1 MVYFPRLES
10 IDPVLE
16 AIQGM
21 EEIKVNEFPEYGY
34 GVVMYMVA
42 FEETFGDPFATR
54 NEEERARRLLRR
66 ECRGI
71 KYDLATRRIIS
82 RPYHKFFNINEK
94 LETQIKAIDW
104 TLPHVVLEK
113 LDGSMLTPFLDKNQD
128 KMFWMTK
135 RGVTEISLKASGF
148 FIEHPHYEAFCRAM
162 IADDLTPIFE
172 WCTRTQRIIIDYGPV
187 DRMVLT
193 GVRDNV
199 TGEYMR
205 YDAMVALAEQWKLD
219 VVKTV
224 NLTVTDPNAFVEHVR
239 DLKDEEGYIVRFDDG
254 RMFKIKG
261 EWYCRIHKTMDVL
274 KWEKDVL
281 TLILKEEIDDAKPFL
296 SESMRSAVDRYQAD
310 VIKAMMSRAED
321 IYWYVV
327 ASRDNLN
334 GSKKKFV
341 EQTMASSWSNL
352 FGVVFSAWDHNKTVQ
367 EIYEEMV
374 KNVLFHSVT
383 QSRVN
388 SVRHYFGGHNWNDY
402 LHYEPP
408 VE

>member
-1 MVYFPRLES
+1 MVYFPRLET

-16 AIQGM
+16 AIKGM
-21 EEIKVNEFPEYGY
+21 DEIKVNEFPEHGY

-42 FEETFGDPFATR
+42 FEETFNDPFSTKNAD
-54 NEEERARRLLRR
+54 ERARRLLRR

-71 KYDLATRRIIS
+71 KYDLVTRRIIS

-94 LETQIKAIDW
+94 LETQLNKIDW
-104 TLPHVVLEK
+104 SLPHVVLEK
-113 LDGSMLTPFLDKNQD
+113 LDGSMLTPFLNPTMD

-148 FIEHPHYEAFCRAM
+148 FETHPHYEKFCRAM

-193 GVRDNV
+193 AVRDNV

-205 YDAMVALAEQWKLD
+205 YDAMVALADQWNLD
-219 VVKTV
+219 CVKTV
-224 NLTVTDPNAFVEHVR
+224 DLQTADPNAFVEHVR
-239 DLKDEEGYIVRFDDG
+239 DLKNEEGYIVRFDDG

-296 SESMRSAVDRYQAD
+296 SESMRLAVDRYQAD

-341 EQTMASSWSNL
+341 EQTMASSWANL
-352 FGVVFSAWDHNKTVQ
+352 FGVVFSAWDHNKSVQ

-388 SVRHYFGGHNWNDY
+388 TVRHYFGGHNWNDY
-402 LHYEPP
+402 LRYEQPI
-408 VE
+408 E